1 MNKGKLIIFSA
12 PSGSGKSTLVN
23 YLLHRDLSLEFS
35 ISACNRS
42 PRKHEQHG
50 KQYYFLSPED
60 FQAKIN
66 QNEFLEWE
74 EVYQGRYYGTL
85 KSEVERIWGE
95 GKHVIFDIDVEGGLN
110 LKKQF
115 GDLAFAV
122 FVKAPSIEVIK
133 KRLIAR
139 KTENDSNLKM
149 RLNKVKSEMT
159 FAKYFDT
166 IVVNDDLEEAQL
178 ESYEKVSKFIYGNR

>member
-1 MNKGKLIIFSA
+1 M
-12 PSGSGKSTLVN
+12 
-23 YLLHRDLSLEFS
+23 
-35 ISACNRS
+35 
-42 PRKHEQHG
+42 
-50 KQYYFLSPED
+50 
-60 FQAKIN
+60 
-66 QNEFLEWE
+66 
-74 EVYQGRYYGTL
+74 
-85 KSEVERIWGE
+85 GE

-122 FVKAPSIEVIK
+122 FVKAPSVEVIK

-139 KTENDSNLKM
+139 KTESDSNLKM

-178 ESYEKVSKFIYGNR
+178 ESYEKVSKFIYGNQ